1 MINLLNK
8 LLLLLEL
15 NVQLQIKIN
24 LVKEPWSKVSYCI
37 YNNKNLK
44 DNNKRDNKL
53 IKVKLMMN
61 GFKNKENINNNIE
74 MYRIK
79 ASSTKL
85 ECQMIEINIIL
96 IQFNLMFHLGHHK
109 QIFHYVKDKYI
120 QHPLI
125 IKFANFIILTLCNQ
139 SLYTKLIIKMNRTYF
154 D

>member
-1 MINLLNK
+1 MTNLLNK

-15 NVQLQIKIN
+15 NVQLQIKTN
-24 LVKEPWSKVSYCI
+24 LVREPQNKVNYCI

-74 MYRIK
+74 MYKIK
-79 ASSTKL
+79 VNSMKL

-96 IQFNLMFHLGHHK
+96 IQFNLMFHLSHHK
-109 QIFHYVKDKYI
+109 
-120 QHPLI
+120 
-125 IKFANFIILTLCNQ
+125 
-139 SLYTKLIIKMNRTYF
+139 
-154 D
+154 